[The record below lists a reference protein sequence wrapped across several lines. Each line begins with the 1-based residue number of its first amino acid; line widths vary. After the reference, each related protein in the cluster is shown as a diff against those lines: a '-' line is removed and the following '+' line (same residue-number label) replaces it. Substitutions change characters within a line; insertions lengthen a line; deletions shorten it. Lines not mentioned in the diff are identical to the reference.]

1 MPFTKFSNLDF
12 DQIKTSIKEYLRS
25 NSEFS
30 GFDFDGS
37 NFSVLIDTLAYNTYI
52 TAFNSNMVVNES
64 FLDSATLRENVVSLA
79 RNIGYVPR
87 SRSAAKATIKEL
99 KISKPNGSNATRLT
113 IKKGLVCIGS
123 SDDASYAF
131 GIMDDVDA
139 PVDENGVATF
149 KNLEVLQGTFLTKS
163 FTYDG
168 SQDQRFI
175 LDNAFIDSSTIRV
188 YVKGEE
194 SEVENSGLGFQY
206 NQFKNIVDADNNTRM
221 FLLQEIQDERYE
233 LLFGDGIIGKKLG
246 STGDGSIITVFY
258 MVTDGRDGNGVSNF
272 SFVGTVLDE
281 SEVTVNSFT
290 VESTL
295 SGDNIIKSSN
305 GSDIEPLDSIK
316 YYAPRLYSS
325 QYRAV
330 TPSDYE
336 AIIKNVYPDAESIT
350 VIGGEELDPPEFG
363 NVLIAIKPKNGTF
376 VSEFNKTR
384 ILSDLNR
391 YSVSGINQ
399 KIVDVKILYVEL
411 DIAAYYDSSK
421 TATGDAAKSKIL
433 RSISA
438 YSKSTDIN
446 KFGGRFKYSK
456 LVGIVDDADNS
467 ITSNIT
473 KVTIRRDLKAS
484 INQSAQYELC
494 FGNRFRVN
502 ADGINIKSTGFKVPG
517 ETSTVYLTDI
527 PNADKKTGVIS
538 IIKFVGDDKVVVS
551 KSAGTVDYIKGE
563 VILNT
568 ITISSTERPDGIIE
582 IQAYPDSNDV
592 VGYKEL
598 YLNLNLS
605 KTTINM
611 VRDVISSGEELSG
624 NQFTRNY
631 YTSSYSNGNLIRT

>member
-149 KNLEVLQGTFLTKS
+149 KNIEVLQGTFLTKS

-281 SEVTVNSFT
+281 SEVT
-290 VESTL
+290 
-295 SGDNIIKSSN
+295 
-305 GSDIEPLDSIK
+305 
-316 YYAPRLYSS
+316 
-325 QYRAV
+325 
-330 TPSDYE
+330 
-336 AIIKNVYPDAESIT
+336 
-350 VIGGEELDPPEFG
+350 
-363 NVLIAIKPKNGTF
+363 
-376 VSEFNKTR
+376 
-384 ILSDLNR
+384 
-391 YSVSGINQ
+391 
-399 KIVDVKILYVEL
+399 
-411 DIAAYYDSSK
+411 
-421 TATGDAAKSKIL
+421 
-433 RSISA
+433 
-438 YSKSTDIN
+438 
-446 KFGGRFKYSK
+446 
-456 LVGIVDDADNS
+456 
-467 ITSNIT
+467 
-473 KVTIRRDLKAS
+473 
-484 INQSAQYELC
+484 
-494 FGNRFRVN
+494 
-502 ADGINIKSTGFKVPG
+502 
-517 ETSTVYLTDI
+517 
-527 PNADKKTGVIS
+527 
-538 IIKFVGDDKVVVS
+538 
-551 KSAGTVDYIKGE
+551 
-563 VILNT
+563 
-568 ITISSTERPDGIIE
+568 E
-582 IQAYPDSNDV
+582 IH
-592 VGYKEL
+592 L
-598 YLNLNLS
+598 L
-605 KTTINM
+605 
-611 VRDVISSGEELSG
+611 
-624 NQFTRNY
+624 
-631 YTSSYSNGNLIRT
+631 